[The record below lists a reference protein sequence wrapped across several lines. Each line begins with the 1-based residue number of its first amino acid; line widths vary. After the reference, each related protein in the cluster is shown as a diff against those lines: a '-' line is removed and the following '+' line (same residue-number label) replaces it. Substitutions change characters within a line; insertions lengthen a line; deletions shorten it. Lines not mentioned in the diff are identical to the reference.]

1 MCIARA
7 IVKRPTIYIF
17 DDSFSALDNKTEAK
31 VREALKDETKDATV
45 IIVAQKVST
54 VLTADQIVV
63 LSDKGTIAGIGTHQE
78 LLKSCEVYQEI
89 VYSQIPK
96 EEAV

>member
-1 MCIARA
+1 M
-7 IVKRPTIYIF
+7 RPLLL
-17 DDSFSALDNKTEAK
+17 FSK
-31 VREALKDETKDATV
+31 VG
-45 IIVAQKVST
+45 T
-54 VLTADQIVV
+54 VLTADQIAV

-96 EEAV
+96 EAV